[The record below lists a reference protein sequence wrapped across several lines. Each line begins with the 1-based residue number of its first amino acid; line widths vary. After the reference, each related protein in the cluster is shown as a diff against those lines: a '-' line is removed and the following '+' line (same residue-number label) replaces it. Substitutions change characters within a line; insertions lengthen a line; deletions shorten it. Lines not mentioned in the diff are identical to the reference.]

1 MEDASPFALMLD
13 SLRAGLPVL
22 LPQFAATLVLLAVGV
37 FCYRLIT
44 PFNERRLVA
53 EGNVAGGVVYAGSL
67 VALAIPLAATLA
79 TSTVLLDIVL
89 WGIVALLL
97 QLVAF
102 GFAAVLLR
110 DLRRMIEDGN
120 VAAALALV
128 GIQLAIALL
137 NAGAMAG

>member
-1 MEDASPFALMLD
+1 MNELSPFARVLD
-13 SLRAGLPVL
+13 SLQAGLPVL
-22 LPQFAATLVLLAVGV
+22 LPQFLATLVLLAVGV
-37 FCYRLIT
+37 LCYRAIT
-44 PFNERRLVA
+44 PFHERRLVA
-53 EGNVAGGVVYAGSL
+53 EGNVAGGIVYAGSI

-79 TSTVLLDIVL
+79 TSIVLLDIVL
-89 WGIVALLL
+89 WGIVALIL
-97 QLVAF
+97 QLAAF
-102 GFAAVLLR
+102 GIAALLLR

>member
-1 MEDASPFALMLD
+1 MENASALSLVAD

-22 LPQFAATLVLLAVGV
+22 LPQFLATLLLLAVGMM
-37 FCYRLIT
+37 CYRALT
-44 PFNERRLVA
+44 PFRERELVA
-53 EGNVAGGVVYAGSL
+53 AGNTAGGIVYAGST
-67 VALAIPLAATLA
+67 VAMAIPLAATLA

-89 WGIVALLL
+89 WGIVALIL

-102 GFAAVLLR
+102 GIAAVLLR
-110 DLRRMIEDGN
+110 DLRRMIEGGN

>member
-1 MEDASPFALMLD
+1 MDDASSLSLILD

-22 LPQFAATLVLLAVGV
+22 LPQFVATLVLLAVGML
-37 FCYRLIT
+37 CYRAIT
-44 PFNERRLVA
+44 PFHEQRLVA
-53 EGNVAGGVVYAGSL
+53 EGNVAGGVVYAGSI

-79 TSTVLLDIVL
+79 SSVVLLDVVL
-89 WGIVALLL
+89 WGVVALIL
-97 QLVAF
+97 QLAAF
-102 GFAAVLLR
+102 GLATLLLR
-110 DLRRMIEDGN
+110 DLRKKIEEGN

>member
-1 MEDASPFALMLD
+1 MENLSALSLVAD

-22 LPQFAATLVLLAVGV
+22 LPQFLATLVLLAVGV
-37 FCYRLIT
+37 LCYRAIT
-44 PFNERRLVA
+44 PFRERRLVA
-53 EGNVAGGVVYAGSL
+53 EGNVAGGIVYGGSI

-89 WGIVALLL
+89 WGIIALIV
-97 QLVAF
+97 QLIAF
-102 GFAAVLLR
+102 GFAALMLR
-110 DLRRMIEDGN
+110 DLRQMIEDGN

>member
-79 TSTVLLDIVL
+79 ASVVLLDVVL
-89 WGIVALLL
+89 WGVVALIL

-102 GFAAVLLR
+102 GVASLLLR
-110 DLRRMIEDGN
+110 DLRRKIEDGN

-128 GIQLAIALL
+128 GIQIAIALL